1 MFSLTGGG
9 ALTHVTSLYGV
20 TAVPLFADPT
30 SYVRAVPTRTKK
42 GALLVGGSH
51 PAPPPACFTSLHS
64 ALLSWALTFALLH
77 TPSLLKSPALVLFF

>member
-9 ALTHVTSLYGV
+9 GLTHVTSLYGV

-51 PAPPPACFTSLHS
+51 PAPPL
-64 ALLSWALTFALLH
+64 
-77 TPSLLKSPALVLFF
+77 LVLLLYILLFSPGL